1 MKELR
6 SQRLTRIVDLREKQT
21 ETCRR
26 AFAAATERVLA
37 AEAAMERIHNETVQL
52 NEEWHAMA
60 LQGVSAS
67 HAVQFQRA
75 TQGLLMRLNEAT
87 LALQVARDHEIKA
100 RTTLEEAL
108 KKQKAVEKLRLKYR
122 HREAQDAQR
131 LEQSQL
137 DEFAVLRA
145 AQEVNG

>member
-6 SQRLTRIVDLREKQT
+6 SQRLNRIVDLREKQT
-21 ETCRR
+21 ESCRR
-26 AFAAATERVLA
+26 TFAAATERVLA
-37 AEAAMERIHNETVQL
+37 AEAAMEGIHNETLNL

-60 LQGVSAS
+60 LQGVSAA

-100 RTTLEEAL
+100 RTVLEEAL
-108 KKQKAVEKLRLKYR
+108 KKQKAVEKLRTKYR

-131 LEQSQL
+131 IEQSQL

>member
-1 MKELR
+1 MKEMR
-6 SQRLTRIVDLREKQT
+6 SQRLTRIIDLREKQT
-21 ETCRR
+21 EACRR
-26 AFAAATERVLA
+26 VFAAATEKVLA
-37 AEAAMERIHNETVQL
+37 AEAAMESIHNETLGL
-52 NEEWHAMA
+52 NDEWLAMA
-60 LQGVSAS
+60 TQGVSAA

-75 TQGLLMRLNEAT
+75 TQGLLLRLNEAT
-87 LALQVARDHEIKA
+87 LALNVARENELKA
-100 RTTLEEAL
+100 RAILEEAL